1 MASHP
6 DRTFARHNTG
16 QVREDLV
23 VPGQMVYQVYA
34 NLQRPLYITNFF
46 RGDGRETAEDIQAQW
61 YREDYGSDFPSL
73 LSHEAKRELE
83 EEGYDGIIMTR
94 RDVPDSEPLSERIFE
109 VVAFRPDQIVS
120 ATGNVGT
127 FRQQAPEPEQL
138 RTAAQ
143 GQPMTESEAAEAAAQ
158 ADLRFAP
165 RGTYTMPGTE
175 GMRSETDPQGW
186 LERSTERYLDRYTS
200 LRRLVAK
207 HGETGGEVDFDRSLR
222 LLPGRKREVGRELN
236 RKYRKRFEAVMIKH
250 GIEPRDAGNYLKSL
264 HVPER
269 NAQMRKIGAPGRPDM
284 TDAEARAIAS
294 EYESSEKGKAYR
306 QLAAIMRR
314 MHKDT
319 LDIMVE
325 SGLISKEMRAQIDA
339 VYKNYLPLPVRQGE
353 DDSGVLD
360 EVFVGRGISMRG
372 KEVQRALGNVRPD
385 DPEALIAYAFVQAT
399 GARMRA
405 EQNMTARMA
414 YEFLK
419 RHQSTTS
426 EGTKSPWVFIDPG
439 DYPTRPA
446 VSKHGLRIDVPDTAF
461 QNAQN
466 AFAVKLDGEERYVL
480 FDENRP
486 YVARALNE
494 SNVLPSHPV
503 ISSIGMYTSL
513 WSRLATGWNPEFTLR
528 NFPRDIGTMIFRL
541 TSEFDA
547 AAAAQAVAALP
558 RAGRVIWREMV
569 QGREPDT
576 SDATGRLWLE
586 YRRAGGPIEFKNLA
600 NVEEV
605 MQEMQTE
612 FLRGTGDEARGPRAL
627 RAGRTAFDKIQAV
640 NTVFENMVRFAAY
653 VALRERGMSADNAAL
668 YGKEM
673 TTNFEQRGTHI
684 GIWNSLYAFANAGL
698 VGFARDVQTLK
709 TRTAQRMVLAGVVGG
724 VLAYALNR
732 ALAPEDEDEDN
743 YFATLGKHYHK
754 TNFHVQWPGEQAGVS
769 VPLPF
774 TLRVFNY
781 MGNRLG
787 AIAYG
792 DTDASTAAADVLEA
806 AFAETNPWGGE
817 SSALNTIMPS
827 LGDPLVDV
835 ARNRTFTG
843 GPIRPTQYDTTQP
856 LSQLAWDDT
865 NPYARM
871 MAQSLNSLTG
881 GDRFKPGAIDVSP
894 DDMMHV
900 IRSYSAGVGNLLQ
913 RSIELGKRAQDGLP
927 IEPRDVP
934 FYRIFRQGSNPGK
947 TRRAFNQIR
956 QELKRTENRLRA
968 AKREGDT
975 GEQARLEALPIYQ
988 ARQDIKATQSQ
999 VRDLADEAALRSSQG
1014 DPQAALELE
1023 LQALEV
1029 YHAALRAANAAG
1041 YRIRQP

>member
-1 MASHP
+1 M
-6 DRTFARHNTG
+6 
-16 QVREDLV
+16 
-23 VPGQMVYQVYA
+23 
-34 NLQRPLYITNFF
+34 
-46 RGDGRETAEDIQAQW
+46 
-61 YREDYGSDFPSL
+61 YRDDYGPDFPSL
-73 LSHEAKRELE
+73 LSAKAKRELE
-83 EEGYDGIIMTR
+83 EQGYDGIIMTR
-94 RDVPDSEPLSERIFE
+94 RDVPDTAPLSERISE
-109 VVAFRPDQIVS
+109 VVAFRPEQLVS

-127 FRQQAPEPEQL
+127 YRQQDPDSGQL
-138 RTAAQ
+138 RTADL
-143 GQPMTESEAAEAAAQ
+143 GRPLTQPAAQ
-158 ADLRFAP
+158 SAADEGDLRLAP
-165 RGTYTMPGTE
+165 RGTYTLPGTE
-175 GMRSETDPQGW
+175 GLPSEAEPQGW
-186 LERSTERYLDRYTS
+186 AERAIERYLDRYTS
-200 LRRLVAK
+200 VRRLVAK
-207 HGETGGEVDFDRSLR
+207 YDETGGELDFDRDLR
-222 LLPGRKREVGRELN
+222 LLPGRKREAGRELV
-236 RKYRKRFEAVMIKH
+236 RKYRKRFEAVLVRH
-250 GIEPRDAGNYLKSL
+250 NIEPRDAGNYLKAL

-269 NAQMRKIGAPGRPDM
+269 NAQMRKIQAPGRPDM
-284 TDAEARAIAS
+284 TDAEARAIVS
-294 EYESSEKGKAYR
+294 EYESGEKGKAYR

-319 LDIMVE
+319 LDIMVR
-325 SGLISKEMRAQIDA
+325 SGLISKDMRAQIDA
-339 VYKNYLPLPVRQGE
+339 VYKNYLPLPMRQGE

-385 DPEALIAYAFVQAT
+385 DPEALIAYAFVQAA

-414 YEFLK
+414 YEFL
-419 RHQSTTS
+419 RQHQSTTA
-426 EGTKSPWVFIDPG
+426 EGTKAPWTFIEPG
-439 DYPTRPA
+439 DYPKRPA

-461 QNAQN
+461 ERAQN

-494 SNVLPSHPV
+494 SNVLPSHPG
-503 ISSIGMYTSL
+503 IAHIGMYTSL

-528 NFPRDIGTMIFRL
+528 NFPRDVGTMIFRL
-541 TSEFDA
+541 TSEFDKA
-547 AAAAQAVAALP
+547 AAARAVAALP

-576 SDATGRLWLE
+576 SDPTGKLWLE

-605 MQEMQTE
+605 MRDMQAE
-612 FLRGTGDEARGPRAL
+612 FLRGTGGEAGSSRAL

-668 YGKEM
+668 YAKEM

-781 MGNRLG
+781 MGNRIG

-881 GDRFKPGAIDVSP
+881 GDRFTPGAIDLSP
-894 DDMMHV
+894 DDMMHIV
-900 IRSYSAGVGNLLQ
+900 RSYSAGVGNLLQ
-913 RSIELGKRAQDGLP
+913 RSIELAKRAQDGLP

-975 GEQARLEALPIYQ
+975 GEQARLEALPIYR
-988 ARQDIKATQSQ
+988 ARQDIKDTQSR
-999 VRDLADEAALRSSQG
+999 VRDLTDEAALRSSQG

-1023 LQALEV
+1023 LQALEL
-1029 YHAALRAANAAG
+1029 YHEALRKANAEG
-1041 YRIRQP
+1041 YRIQQP